1 MTDATFISWPAQKI
15 RSMKLDQ
22 VLVSIVDDDES
33 VREAMKSLV
42 RSFGYSVETFGSAAE
57 FLASAQIENT
67 DCLVTDVQMPG
78 LSGVELQNR
87 LLSDGYHMPTIFI
100 SAFPNSQIEE
110 WVVQRGQLHIY
121 GNRSTRTSY
130 SNISRRQ

>member
-1 MTDATFISWPAQKI
+1 
-15 RSMKLDQ
+15 
-22 VLVSIVDDDES
+22 
-33 VREAMKSLV
+33 MKSLV

-57 FLASAQIENT
+57 FLESAQVENT

-100 SAFPNSQIEE
+100 SAFANSQIEE
-110 WVVQRGQLHIY
+110 WVVQRGAIAYLRKPFNEDELFEHLQTAVKR
-121 GNRSTRTSY
+121 GRG
-130 SNISRRQ
+130 